1 MSHSRQQTAA
11 VVIIGNEVLSGKVT
25 DLNSPFLIQRFRELG
40 VRLKRLEIVADEAEE
55 IGRAVRSASESHDIV
70 ITTGGVGPTHDDI
83 TMASIAAAFGV
94 SVERHPALLRLV
106 EAYFDTATTE
116 AHRSLADV
124 PEGSDLVGEE
134 RPPWPSVRYR
144 NIYILPGIPKL
155 MQARFDVFASRFAGP
170 PTYHGALE
178 LRAFEAEI
186 CDRLDTVVA
195 AMPQV
200 EIGSYP
206 RREDGV
212 WYVRITVEGA
222 SPDDVEHALQSLAQS
237 LGDRVLEVET
247 VTPTGEPTA
256 L

>member
-1 MSHSRQQTAA
+1 MSQPRQKTAA

-25 DLNSPFLIQRFRELG
+25 DLNSGFLIKRFRELG
-40 VRLKRLEIVADEAEE
+40 VRLRRVEIVADEPAE
-55 IGRAVRSASESHDIV
+55 IGRAVRSASEAHDIV

-83 TMASIAAAFGV
+83 TMASIATAFGV
-94 SVERHPALLRLV
+94 RVVRHPALCRLV
-106 EAYFDTATTE
+106 ESYFGDATTD

-155 MQARFDVFASRFAGP
+155 MRARFDVFASSFAGP
-170 PTYHGALE
+170 PSFFGALE
-178 LRAFEAEI
+178 LQAFEAEI
-186 CDRLDTVVA
+186 CDRLNAVVA
-195 AMPQV
+195 AAPEV

-206 RREDGV
+206 RREEGV
-212 WYVRITVEGA
+212 WFVRITAEGTCRDAVVEVLDQLG
-222 SPDDVEHALQSLAQS
+222 QS
-237 LGDRVLEVET
+237 LGDRVLSVEG
-247 VTPTGEPTA
+247 VAATGDPTA